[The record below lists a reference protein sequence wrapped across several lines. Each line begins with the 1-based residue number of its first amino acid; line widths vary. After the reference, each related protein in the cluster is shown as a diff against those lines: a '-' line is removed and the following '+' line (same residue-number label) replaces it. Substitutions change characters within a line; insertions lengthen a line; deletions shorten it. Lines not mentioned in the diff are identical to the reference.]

1 MDQVSIEGARRTL
14 GDVVDKAR
22 FTDEPTVIT
31 RQGKPAAVVVSVGW
45 YEQAKARTGESS
57 NE

>member
-22 FTDEPTVIT
+22 FTGEPTVIT
-31 RQGKPAAVVVSVGW
+31 RQGKPAAVIVGVDW
-45 YEQAKARTGESS
+45 FEQARAEIAEKETK
-57 NE
+57 